1 MTFLVAAVVFV
12 GALCLFNLLLT
23 FAVLRRL
30 REQGDEL
37 AALKAK
43 HGPRYDPE
51 VMVGQEIPVVGHDL
65 VGFFDS
71 GCPTCHEEAP
81 LFAELAVRH
90 SALAVISGAP
100 KDVTDLIE
108 LLSPVASLVLGDE
121 ATELTKAVDIQAF
134 PTFLQ
139 VSGSRIE
146 QAQTSVA
153 ALAEKVPSA

>member
-12 GALCLFNLLLT
+12 GALCLFELLLT

-30 REQGDEL
+30 REQGEEL

-43 HGPRYDPE
+43 HGHRYDPA
-51 VMVGQEIPVVGHDL
+51 VLTGKEIPVTGHDL

-81 LFAELAVRH
+81 HFAELAVH
-90 SALAVISGAP
+90 HTALAVISGAP

-121 ATELTKAVDIQAF
+121 ASELVTAVDIQAF
-134 PTFLQ
+134 PTFLR
-139 VSGSRIE
+139 VSGSRID

-153 ALAEKVPSA
+153 ALAEPVPSA

>member
-12 GALCLFNLLLT
+12 GALCLFELLLT

-30 REQGDEL
+30 REQGEEL

-43 HGPRYDPE
+43 HGPRYNPE
-51 VMVGQEIPVVGHDL
+51 VLAGKEIPVIGHDL

-71 GCPTCHEEAP
+71 GCPTCHVEAP
-81 LFAELAVRH
+81 RFAELAVSH
-90 SALAVISGAP
+90 TALAVITGEP

-121 ATELTKAVDIQAF
+121 AAELVKAVDIQAF

-139 VSGSRIE
+139 VSGSRVD

-153 ALAEKVPSA
+153 ALAETVPSA

>member
-12 GALCLFNLLLT
+12 GALCLFELLLT

-30 REQGDEL
+30 REQGEEL

-43 HGPRYDPE
+43 HGPRYDPA
-51 VMVGQEIPVVGHDL
+51 VLAGKEIPVAGYDL

-71 GCPTCHEEAP
+71 GCPTCHDEAP
-81 LFAELAVRH
+81 RFAELAISH
-90 SALAVISGAP
+90 TALAVISGQP

-108 LLSPVASLVLGDE
+108 LLSPVSALVLGDE
-121 ATELTKAVDIQAF
+121 ATELTEAVNIQAF
-134 PTFLQ
+134 PTFLR
-139 VSGSRIE
+139 VSGSRID

-153 ALAEKVPSA
+153 ALAEPVPSA